1 MEYSFD
7 VPKYLFTGELDDN
20 TMSRITT
27 TIRGTVSDETNW
39 MIGNWD
45 AHDFLY
51 NSGMS
56 MLESF
61 IASKIP
67 YVGGVV
73 LGMSAASS
81 ATNDALDRGMDNS
94 QAFWAGA
101 AAGGFET
108 LFESWSI
115 GKFKSMQEGV
125 SSGGKAA
132 MKNIAKSMLVNA
144 SEETLTE
151 IANIVYDTVANGD
164 FSSYETSIRQYMSA
178 GMSESE
184 AKSQV
189 AKELGIQ
196 VAEAA
201 GSGALMGIGFGGI
214 AEGGKAVKA
223 TLTGRSIKKAAQS
236 GDLQIS
242 DIADVGRS
250 LGEGTESY
258 RLADKITDKSS
269 AYAIGALYGIEGVEI
284 SEANRGDIVKSLER
298 KGYDTK
304 TATQIADIMLNPK
317 SDAYA
322 SVALQNPQTFSD
334 IILNPN
340 STVSQRTNPYTA
352 IKSAV
357 AESKEARKSGKK
369 ATPKAEDIEKVAKEY
384 EAKGLSPE
392 EAKAMAVAQL
402 SQSGEVQSSP
412 AEETAV
418 ESKYEIADD
427 GKTTNLRTGDTAEVI
442 NIESISADGEARLT
456 LDNKTVAK
464 ASDIAFGSPAQATF
478 IENIGAMKLGKTP
491 ISTAS
496 ANLLYNAAMSELKSN
511 PNMTENDAMSLI
523 RGLADAYIHGAYNF
537 GMEAL
542 TEKDEKGSPRRF
554 AGELSQTHREY
565 AYNLGVKDSISNVE
579 ADQKAVDK
587 VVSKAK
593 AKSKAKK
600 AHLGKVIFESQI
612 DENSLTQ
619 TKKANLNGIKLLAEL
634 TNYEIHVFESDE
646 NYNFTMPNGA
656 VRSANGWYVSG
667 TNQIW
672 IDLNAGNAGE
682 GTMMWT
688 AAHEISHDIK
698 RKSPKQWK
706 AMADLV
712 MKTFAENGENIEG
725 MLNRQKEKIKKR
737 YTEKDMPSDAE
748 ILELA
753 YEELVCD
760 ALTDM
765 LTDGSIVNF
774 IAEVKA
780 KDKNLAQRIL
790 DSIKSLLKKWGL
802 IVDSYKGRDLDTLE
816 AQALSK
822 YKDVFK
828 KLQEMY
834 RDALMDADSVTAVA
848 NDIVNIDADSKSVAP
863 MMSERTWTESEYV
876 TEREKTAKAISK
888 SLGVDIETAYKY
900 IDDINSVAR
909 LIADDRVRLDYD
921 PNIDEGA
928 TVLKPNSDY
937 KYSVD
942 MSTLCAKRLLTTGTF
957 DAIQRKLPNTVF
969 TSEDI
974 VALREMML
982 KRGYE
987 VACGICYVEST
998 RREMGRITQDFI
1010 NSYIESQKTGK
1021 PITRINSSGKAVE
1034 LRKTIDEKASTV
1046 DKTTDKFYAEKD
1058 YTPTLADLNTT
1069 DIDVVKKEH
1078 PLVYEAYLNFMNA
1091 RGQAKPKLLETRAEY
1106 KGEIL
1111 KHFKTKTAVNA
1122 RNNAGGLRLQS
1133 FSDFE
1138 VPHLIDMMQIVMDMS
1153 RVGLKSQAYTKV
1165 PAFAEVFGNT
1175 GVKINL
1181 SLIAKGSGLDANG
1194 NLIFDDVEGINHE
1207 EAFKLREKFSKNVG
1221 TILVGKTDAHIIAA
1235 MADPRIDYIIPFHKS
1250 SWKESLYEAL
1260 GLTGYADYTDT
1271 QNEKPIDKDRKIKN
1285 FDPSE
1290 YWDFTKSGDEN
1301 AQIYLEMC
1309 RKDGRIPKF
1318 PQFQG
1323 YPGYWKLLIDFKM
1336 YDNDGV
1342 GSPQEVVTPTFEMD
1356 SAEKILNEYKGGHR
1370 SFPVAKDVVEDF
1382 VNGYVQNIKFS
1393 ERNGTPYDFSKP
1405 FEQQIDDYQNGVF
1418 PVYDTLVVGGTP
1430 QILLDI
1436 GMNALPITYPTGHLK
1451 EVIKGVKQ
1459 DHDFGIANLKKLPN
1473 ALKNPIAVIETRSP
1487 NAVQNSLVIILDLS
1501 HKGKHMI
1508 AAMVIDGEGFMHQNK
1523 IDSNAITTVHTRENT
1538 ITGLLKDAVVS
1549 EEAGNGGIYYWQ
1561 KNKATQL
1568 LSTSKVQF
1576 LGGNNIADGFIRSI
1590 SHHLSK
1596 VNTKLKNVLESKQFL
1611 RFFGDWIHKPSK
1623 ASKVV
1628 NKDGTP
1634 RIVYHYTDATF
1645 WEFDTAK
1652 SGSNQGQTHGDGI
1665 YISTSPDA
1673 FSYAGKNRME
1683 LYANIRNPF
1692 EMQLTDEQ
1700 ATYVLEKYAAT
1711 KHDLDKFNGLYRNHA
1726 MEKLTSPTR
1735 VFDYLSEYAADNG
1748 IKVSD
1753 ILKDLGFDGV
1763 HDGNEWVAFDR
1774 TQLKSATDNIGTF
1787 DGTNPDI
1794 RYSERDSQGHK
1805 LSEEQVEFFKD
1816 SKIRDEKGRLL
1827 AVYHG
1832 TKHAGFTKF
1841 TKTDEIGYF
1850 FARTLRT
1857 AQTYS
1862 NHSKTIYAPDRYTE
1876 TAVPDE
1882 ANYQVYLN
1890 IKNPYIIDGKGV
1902 NWNGLEATGEKV
1914 QISIKTSNWGDNG
1927 KGLGKITF
1935 KYGGKTYS
1943 KIVHNMTEFDAFITK
1958 HLNAEMSSALA
1969 YAMNGVVDKNGK
1981 GKFEAGIAWDF
1992 KNSKDAETKNT
2003 RDIVRRAYHSKWNY
2017 DGVIFRNVVDSGDG
2031 SKIKADDLYVAFNSN
2046 QIKSTANTEPT
2057 SHPDIRFQERDPSAS
2072 NRGILA
2078 NALESAAQ
2086 NDIERKKL
2094 EEYKKKISLIEAEES
2109 RLAEIQRKLFTKGEV
2124 DPTERKALQFEAKQ
2138 IANRINTYDRQL
2150 LTLESTA
2157 ALKGVLNREKALAAK
2172 RQKQRDAE
2180 ILRKAKERAAETQ
2193 RELMTR
2199 YQESRKKATESRHRT
2214 EMRHKIQRVVAE
2226 LNTLLTKGNKK
2237 KHIPEELKVAV
2248 ADVLELF
2255 NMDTVGADERVAKY
2269 DALIAKAKDPD
2280 VIASLTETRDR
2291 IQKQGD
2297 KFSAKLDKLKSAYET
2312 IRTSA
2317 DPEIA
2322 GGFDEAVTNRI
2333 QYVANKVGK
2342 TSLRDMTLEQ
2352 LEDVYDVYTMVLNN
2366 IREANTLF
2374 KKDKAETIQ
2383 NISSRVI
2390 GETKQAGGEHEYT
2403 SPRTKGIKTF
2413 LWNNLKPIFA
2423 FEKIG
2428 SKALTDL
2435 FKDVRKGEDTWA
2447 VDVEEATEFAES
2459 QYKKRNY
2466 KKWDLNKKY
2475 HFKTTT
2481 GESFSLTLEQMMSL
2495 YAFSKRPQADDHL
2508 TIGGF
2513 VFDSSIT
2520 VHKEKVLDDDGKTK
2534 KSILKYEVNTAK
2546 AHQISKKTL
2555 AKIISNLTSEQRAF
2569 VDEMQ
2574 AYLSDVMGAKGNE
2587 VSMTLYGIRLFKEKF
2602 YFPLKSAKQF
2612 MFEQNEVAGE
2622 VRIKNSGFTEST
2634 VEHANNPIILTN
2646 FMDVWANHVN
2656 DMSMYHSFVVPLEN
2670 FNRVFNYQ
2678 TRRAEG
2684 MPPVSVKGTIQ
2695 NAYGR
2700 QAVEYIRQLLTDLN
2714 GGARSDPR
2722 ETFAKKLTSTFKKA
2736 KVFVSNSVVIQQP
2749 SAVARALALIDAR
2762 YFDYNPKLISHNKL
2776 WAELK
2781 KYAPVAIIK
2790 EMGRFDTDMG
2800 LSTAEYIKGQKTFFQ
2815 KAEDWLSK
2823 APAVADELTWVH
2835 IWTAVKRETQ
2845 AKHKELKVGSEEFLK
2860 TAGER
2865 FTEVVMKTQVYDSVL
2880 SRSANMR
2887 SKSALMS
2894 MATAFLAEGTT
2905 AINMVENAFGLW
2917 QRGYKRTA
2925 LKQLKGVSASVIL
2938 NAALVSI
2945 VYAMRDDDEDET
2957 FLEKYLSSFV
2967 TETADGFNPLTY
2979 IPWVKDVWSL
2989 LQGYSVERTDM
3000 SLFSDIIDAFKGF
3013 TQTAISYDEEMTEE
3027 EEQEFK
3033 DGMRENAW
3041 KLVDGIAAIFGI
3053 PAGNIRRD
3061 IESYINTYNTLNN
3074 GASTSKSSLK
3084 DEMTESVKDITPVWG
3099 WWPDKSKGD
3108 KLYDAIVSGDTDYV
3122 DRLKNGYKDEKAYE
3136 NALRKALREND
3147 PRIKEAAE
3155 ARYAGNNDE
3164 YMRIAKEIKA
3174 EGNFS
3179 QDTIVAA
3186 INAEISKLKPKEES
3200 ESSSPAFL
3208 TLEDYYKSLLNG
3220 DTYTAQTIKD
3230 ELVAE
3235 KLAEGYL
3242 QHEAEDLVA
3251 TSLTSRV
3258 KSEYMDGNITRSTA
3272 TAMISEYGGMT
3283 YGGAETE
3290 IKKCDFEL
3298 EYGLSWSERAR
3309 GYRLG
3314 KISKGELISAVMD
3327 IEGEDYQGAND
3338 YIRFLDLEVSN
3349 PNTDITA
3356 SDAKGYFE
3364 YAEPAGININVYL
3377 SYKEK
3382 TSGLTG
3388 DKDAN
3393 GKTING
3399 SKKNKVLAVINSL
3412 PISNAQKDALYYAN
3426 GWSAKTINEAPW
3438 H

>member
-1 MEYSFD
+1 MATAREIAEKMRKKKQEENKTSTSAKTSAKEVAERIKKNGHIQTEIVDQKYIDSYFSDAKKFAESSQKDYESMGWGNASSVYNSKSSAVSDLNHRESTIRAWLDQNKDKFDEDAYNGILSSLDEYNSGIGNIFGVFEKAWNTYSKFETEAEYKDALKVSGFYSMSSKEIESYLSSVETEIDKYETELLELENNIMTYNLDGKSTIKTYEENLKAEDRVAELKKKIKELQDSTKIAHTTVGGQNILWQDLYDTKKAEEGFNSLYNEFSTRPNWEEQSKYITTNPEGVTRANSAIAPSVDWDYEDVNKYGLQIGQSGVGIDRGYAEVTTPEEKALFNYIYHEISPEDALKWHESRKDIYEQRVQAKILENVAQFSKDYPGLASAVSIFTSLTAPLEYSFD

-822 YKDVFK
+822 YEDVFK

-876 TEREKTAKAISK
+876 AEREKTAKAISK

-1342 GSPQEVVTPTFEMD
+1342 GSPQEAVTPTFEMD

-1382 VNGYVQNIKFS
+1382 VSGY
-1393 ERNGTPYDFSKP
+1393 EARLSKDS
-1405 FEQQIDDYQNGVF
+1405 DDLG
-1418 PVYDTLVVGGTP
+1418 
-1430 QILLDI
+1430 
-1436 GMNALPITYPTGHLK
+1436 
-1451 EVIKGVKQ
+1451 
-1459 DHDFGIANLKKLPN
+1459 
-1473 ALKNPIAVIETRSP
+1473 
-1487 NAVQNSLVIILDLS
+1487 
-1501 HKGKHMI
+1501 
-1508 AAMVIDGEGFMHQNK
+1508 
-1523 IDSNAITTVHTRENT
+1523 
-1538 ITGLLKDAVVS
+1538 KDA
-1549 EEAGNGGIYYWQ
+1549 
-1561 KNKATQL
+1561 L
-1568 LSTSKVQF
+1568 F
-1576 LGGNNIADGFIRSI
+1576 
-1590 SHHLSK
+1590 
-1596 VNTKLKNVLESKQFL
+1596 
-1611 RFFGDWIHKPSK
+1611 
-1623 ASKVV
+1623 
-1628 NKDGTP
+1628 
-1634 RIVYHYTDATF
+1634 
-1645 WEFDTAK
+1645 
-1652 SGSNQGQTHGDGI
+1652 
-1665 YISTSPDA
+1665 
-1673 FSYAGKNRME
+1673 
-1683 LYANIRNPF
+1683 
-1692 EMQLTDEQ
+1692 
-1700 ATYVLEKYAAT
+1700 
-1711 KHDLDKFNGLYRNHA
+1711 
-1726 MEKLTSPTR
+1726 
-1735 VFDYLSEYAADNG
+1735 
-1748 IKVSD
+1748 
-1753 ILKDLGFDGV
+1753 
-1763 HDGNEWVAFDR
+1763 
-1774 TQLKSATDNIGTF
+1774 
-1787 DGTNPDI
+1787 
-1794 RYSERDSQGHK
+1794 SERDSRGHK
-1805 LSEEQVEFFKD
+1805 LSEAQIEFFKD
-1816 SKIRDEKGRLL
+1816 SKVRDEKGRLL

-1914 QISIKTSNWGDNG
+1914 QISIKTSNWGDDG
-1927 KGLGKITF
+1927 KGLGRITF
-1935 KYGGKTYS
+1935 KYGGRTYS

-2057 SHPDIRFQERDPSAS
+2057 PDPDIRYQERDPSAS

-2413 LWNNLKPIFA
+2413 LWNNLKPVFA

-2428 SKALTDL
+2428 SKTLTDL

-2520 VHKEKVLDDDGKTK
+2520 VHKEKGLDDDGKTK

-2546 AHQISKKTL
+2546 AHQISKQTL
-2555 AKIISNLTSEQRAF
+2555 AEIISNLTSEQRAF

-3283 YGGAETE
+3283 YGGADTE